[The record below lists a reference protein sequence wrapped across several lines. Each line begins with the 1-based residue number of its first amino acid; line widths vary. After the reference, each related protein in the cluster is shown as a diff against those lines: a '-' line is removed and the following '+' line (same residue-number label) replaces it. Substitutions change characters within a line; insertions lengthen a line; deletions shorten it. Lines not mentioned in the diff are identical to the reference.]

1 MPNQILLAW
10 IGKTDLD
17 ASQGIGNVGLGPIA
31 RAVTD
36 RQFKAIHLLSNYPET
51 ENRVYEAWLKTKTAS
66 PLTTRF
72 INLTSPTNFGEI
84 YEAAVEVI
92 QTVLIAEPKG
102 NLVFHLSPGTPMMAA
117 VWIIIGKTRYPAE
130 LIQSDKHKGVVTA
143 SVPFAMSAEYL
154 PNLLAKP
161 DDDLERLSRGLPPEA
176 PEFDEIIYRSQAMTE
191 VITKA
196 RYIAPRSIPVLILGE
211 SGTGK
216 ELLARAIHQASPRKD
231 KPFIPVNCGAIP
243 ETLVE
248 SELFG
253 YGKGAFTGATKEHK
267 GYFETAH
274 EGTIFLDEVGELPL
288 PTQVKLL
295 RVLQERKVSRVGS
308 ISEIPVN
315 VRVISAT
322 NRNLIQEIS
331 EQRFRDDL
339 FYRLGV
345 AILKIPPIRERQGDL
360 SLLIDKLW
368 EKVNQEASESEPGFK
383 LKQLSPAAKN
393 LLLNYSWPGN
403 VRELMN
409 VLTRAA
415 VWSPGEAIREKD
427 IQEALIPM
435 TAVTESNLLNLPLE
449 DGFSLHK
456 VLDEVTHHYLRKAME
471 QAQGKKTEAAKLLG
485 LPNYQTLTNWLK
497 KFESEEG

>member
-1 MPNQILLAW
+1 M
-10 IGKTDLD
+10 
-17 ASQGIGNVGLGPIA
+17 
-31 RAVTD
+31 
-36 RQFKAIHLLSNYPET
+36 
-51 ENRVYEAWLKTKTAS
+51 
-66 PLTTRF
+66 
-72 INLTSPTNFGEI
+72 
-84 YEAAVEVI
+84 
-92 QTVLIAEPKG
+92 
-102 NLVFHLSPGTPMMAA
+102 
-117 VWIIIGKTRYPAE
+117 
-130 LIQSDKHKGVVTA
+130 
-143 SVPFAMSAEYL
+143 
-154 PNLLAKP
+154 
-161 DDDLERLSRGLPPEA
+161 
-176 PEFDEIIYRSQAMTE
+176 
-191 VITKA
+191 
-196 RYIAPRSIPVLILGE
+196 GE

-368 EKVNQEASESEPGFK
+368 EKVNQEAGENEPGFK

-415 VWSPGEAIREKD
+415 VWSPGESIREKD

-435 TAVTESNLLNLPLE
+435 TAVNKTNLLNLPLQ
-449 DGFSLHK
+449 DGFSLQK
-456 VLDEVTHHYLRKAME
+456 VLDEVTRHYLTKAME

-485 LPNYQTLTNWLK
+485 LQNYQKLTNWMK